1 MSEKWQEYFFEGD
14 QILHFVKMPKGIR
27 LWYSKFSKYAHV
39 DYDLYPTKYRIN
51 EEGRKAVWKLY
62 YEVANKK
69 SHIFMSPLTAHMKIP
84 KEKLVYA
91 ITTLM
96 KILPTKIEED
106 PELKEFEQWFGVK
119 DEP

>member
-1 MSEKWQEYFFEGD
+1 VNEKWQEYFLEGD
-14 QILHFVKMPKGIR
+14 RTLHFIKMPKGIR
-27 LWYSKFSKYAHV
+27 LWYSKFGKYAHV

-51 EEGRKAVWKLY
+51 EEGEKAVWKLY

-69 SHIFMSPLTAHMKIP
+69 AHIFMNPLTAHMKIP
-84 KEKLVYA
+84 IEKLEYA

-106 PELKEFEQWFGVK
+106 PELKKFEQWFGVK
-119 DEP
+119 NE